1 MINMDE
7 LKISNRL
14 QTVAKLV
21 IPGNRV
27 ADIGTDHGYLPIQ
40 LIKKGISPHVIA
52 MDVRKGPLS
61 KAENNMAEYGVT
73 DQVELRLSDGLDML
87 KENEADTVTICGM
100 GGKLMKQIL
109 HNGMDKLRD
118 GMQLILS
125 PQSEWAEF
133 RIYLKNNNIHIVNE
147 FMLKEDN
154 QYYVI
159 MDCRFQSAKECAKD
173 QFGELLLKKQDP
185 VLKELLSREKK
196 LNEKLLEKLENLDRS
211 EAVNARYKEL
221 KREEAIILEA
231 LKYFD

>member
-109 HNGMDKLRD
+109 HNGIDKLRD

-147 FMLKEDN
+147 LMLKEDN

>member
-1 MINMDE
+1 MDE

-147 FMLKEDN
+147 LMLKEDN

>member
-147 FMLKEDN
+147 LMLKEDN